1 MFKFALKKQSAQ
13 TNLHS
18 CKEAFDETL
27 VNVDDTINIS
37 KFPLLYATP
46 ERTKV
51 EQTTI
56 RDMAFGRVKSV
67 IEINK
72 TNSKNAKSPIDT
84 SFTSIKPIDID
95 MDQTYEMEAN
105 SIPLAYINQLSN
117 SPLCSTAM
125 VDSCNSINES
135 INSQDETY
143 SVTEVTEFDEQF
155 HSVNGSFF
163 DFNRREV
170 DTHDLFYIC
179 FQSFQANDASQISLN
194 YSDIVKLIYAKG
206 NSFLVQHMATGK
218 RGYVPKEVISN
229 LTQPWVNS
237 KSLNI

>member
-18 CKEAFDETL
+18 CKDACDETI

-51 EQTTI
+51 
-56 RDMAFGRVKSV
+56 GRVKSA
-67 IEINK
+67 IEIQ
-72 TNSKNAKSPIDT
+72 TNSKNSPIDM
-84 SFTSIKPIDID
+84 SFSSLKSFDID
-95 MDQTYEMEAN
+95 MDQTQVMEAN
-105 SIPLAYINQLSN
+105 SIPLAFINQLSN
-117 SPLCSTAM
+117 SPLCSTATI
-125 VDSCNSINES
+125 DSFYSFNEN
-135 INSQDETY
+135 INSQDKTY
-143 SVTEVTEFDEQF
+143 SDEATEQF

-163 DFNRREV
+163 DFNKHEV
-170 DTHDLFYIC
+170 DTQDLFYIC
-179 FQSFQANDASQISLN
+179 FQSFQANHPSQISLN

-206 NSFLVQHMATGK
+206 DSFLVQHMSNGK
-218 RGYVPKEVISN
+218 RGYVPKQVISN
-229 LTQPWVNS
+229 LTQPWINS

>member
-1 MFKFALKKQSAQ
+1 MFKFVLKKQPAQ

-18 CKEAFDETL
+18 CREVCDETML
-27 VNVDDTINIS
+27 NIDDTINIS

-51 EQTTI
+51 EPATMR
-56 RDMAFGRVKSV
+56 RDMAFDRAIK
-67 IEINK
+67 IQ
-72 TNSKNAKSPIDT
+72 TNSKNSNSPIDM
-84 SFTSIKPIDID
+84 SFSSIKSIDID
-95 MDQTYEMEAN
+95 MDQTQEIEAN

-117 SPLCSTAM
+117 SPLCSTATI
-125 VDSCNSINES
+125 DSFYSLNES
-135 INSQDETY
+135 INSEDETY
-143 SVTEVTEFDEQF
+143 SEATEQF

-163 DFNRREV
+163 DFNKHEV

-179 FQSFQANDASQISLN
+179 FQSFQANDESQISLN

-206 NSFLVQHMATGK
+206 DSFLVQHMATGK

-229 LTQPWVNS
+229 LTQHWINS

>member
-18 CKEAFDETL
+18 CKDACDETI

-51 EQTTI
+51 EPATI
-56 RDMAFGRVKSV
+56 GRVKSA
-67 IEINK
+67 IEIQ
-72 TNSKNAKSPIDT
+72 TNSKNSNSPIDT
-84 SFTSIKPIDID
+84 SFSSIKSFDID
-95 MDQTYEMEAN
+95 MDQTQEMEAN
-105 SIPLAYINQLSN
+105 SIPLAFINQLSN
-117 SPLCSTAM
+117 SPLCSTATI
-125 VDSCNSINES
+125 DSFYSFNES

-143 SVTEVTEFDEQF
+143 SDEATEQF

-163 DFNRREV
+163 DFNKREV

-179 FQSFQANDASQISLN
+179 FQSFQANHPSQISLN
-194 YSDIVKLIYAKG
+194 YSDIVRLIYAKG
-206 NSFLVQHMATGK
+206 DSFLVQHMATGK

-229 LTQPWVNS
+229 LTQPWVNK